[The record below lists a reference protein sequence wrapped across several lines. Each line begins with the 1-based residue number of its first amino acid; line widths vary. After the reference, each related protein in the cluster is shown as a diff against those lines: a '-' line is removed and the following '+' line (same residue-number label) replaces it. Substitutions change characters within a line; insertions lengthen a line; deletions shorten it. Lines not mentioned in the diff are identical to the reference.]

1 MSIGIKIY
9 KLAEKLWPLN
19 RSITGQGVR
28 ETLKVLK
35 KICPDLKIKNVD
47 SGTDVFDW
55 KVPDEWQVKSAY
67 IISPDGNKICDFSKN
82 NLHLVSYS
90 VKTKKILNL
99 IDLKKKLYSLPRLP
113 DAIPYKT
120 SYYHKDWGFCI
131 SHNQKKKFKKR
142 HL

>member
-99 IDLKKKLYSLPRLP
+99 IDLKKNY
-113 DAIPYKT
+113 IPYPDCLMLFLIKQVT
-120 SYYHKDWGFCI
+120 TIKIGVFAFLI
-131 SHNQKKKFKKR
+131 IKKKFKKR